1 MVTWLIVRADEYSL
15 LIQEIDMPIQM
26 QYANGLADGNGGG
39 GEGET
44 VASPPTAVLPEHIGI
59 IMDGNGRW
67 AVSRGLPRIAGHHAG
82 VENVRRILRQSAEY
96 GIKVLTIY
104 AFSTENWRRPAD
116 EVNGLMRLLG
126 VTIQREL
133 KDLHK
138 NGVRVIHSGRLDEI
152 NRHLRDQISHA
163 VEYTQYNER
172 ITLNVAFNYGG
183 RAEIIDAMRR
193 ALADGVAPD
202 ELTEEH
208 FGRYLYTGG
217 LPDPDLIIRTGG
229 EWRLSN
235 FMIWQAAYAEYYTTP
250 TYWPDFNEKELDK
263 ALLEFGARERRFGRV
278 LQP

>member
-1 MVTWLIVRADEYSL
+1 MSIPT
-15 LIQEIDMPIQM
+15 
-26 QYANGLADGNGGG
+26 QYVNGHELAQNDQNSANGPALHRESTPQSLA
-39 GEGET
+39 EMT
-44 VASPPTAVLPEHIGI
+44 VPTHIGI

-82 VENVRRILRQSAEY
+82 VENVRRILRKSAEY

-104 AFSTENWRRPAD
+104 AFSTENWRRPMA

-138 NGVRVIHSGRLDEI
+138 NGVRIVHSGQLDEI
-152 NRHLRDQISHA
+152 NPHLQKQIQHA
-163 VEYTQYNER
+163 VEFTKENER

-183 RAEIIDAMRR
+183 RAEILHAMQR
-193 ALADGVAPD
+193 ALADGVDPHSM
-202 ELTEEH
+202 TEEC
-208 FGRYLYTGG
+208 FSQYLYTKG

-235 FMIWQAAYAEYYTTP
+235 FLIWQAAYAEYYTTP
-250 TYWPDFNEKELDK
+250 TFWPDFDESELNK

-278 LQP
+278 LQPES